1 MQSWEFLE
9 SESRRDYGI
18 FFTRIDQMKSPRTG
32 HVIRRVVVEA
42 PNWVNV
48 VARTEDGQYVLV
60 RQIRHGIG
68 APSLEIP
75 AGMVEPDED
84 PALAAARELVEET
97 GYEPRSIRLL
107 GQVYPN
113 PAYQSNTCFIYLAD
127 GCRLVREV
135 SLDEGE
141 DIQVELW
148 SWEDLMASVRSGEI
162 RHALMIAALFYLR
175 DAGEAPGFAPC
186 AS

>member
-18 FFTRIDQMKSPRTG
+18 FFTRIDQLRSPRTG
-32 HVIRRVVVEA
+32 HVLRRVVVEA

-48 VARTEDGQYVLV
+48 IARTVDGQFVLV

-75 AGMVEPDED
+75 AGIIEPGEE

-97 GYEPRSIRLL
+97 GYEPASIRLL
-107 GQVYPN
+107 GQVHPN
-113 PAYQSNTCFIYLAD
+113 PAFQSNTCFIYLAD
-127 GCRLVREV
+127 GCRLVRELT
-135 SLDEGE
+135 LDDGE

-148 SWEDLMASVRSGEI
+148 SWDALLKAVRSGEI
-162 RHALMIAALFYLR
+162 QHALMIAALYYLR
-175 DAGEAPGFAPC
+175 DDLENTSVGWPL
-186 AS
+186 

>member
-1 MQSWEFLE
+1 MEPWEFLE

-18 FFTRIDQMKSPRTG
+18 FFTRIDQLKSPRTG
-32 HVIRRVVVEA
+32 HVLRRVVVEA
-42 PNWVNV
+42 PHWVNV
-48 VARTEDGQYVLV
+48 VARTTDGQYVLV

-75 AGMVEPDED
+75 AGMVEPGED

-97 GYEPRSIRLL
+97 GYEAESIRLL

-113 PAYQSNTCFIYLAD
+113 PAFQSNTCFIYLAD
-127 GCRLVREV
+127 NCRLTREV
-135 SLDEGE
+135 SLDAGE
-141 DIQVELW
+141 DILVELW
-148 SWEDLMASVRSGEI
+148 SWENLLAAVRSGEI

-175 DAGEAPGFAPC
+175 DASEAD
-186 AS
+186 

>member
-1 MQSWEFLE
+1 MQPWEFLE

-18 FFTRIDQMKSPRTG
+18 FFTRIDQLKSPRTG
-32 HVIRRVVVEA
+32 HVLRRVVVEA

-48 VARTEDGQYVLV
+48 VARTTDRQFVLV

-75 AGMVEPDED
+75 AGMIEPGEE

-97 GYEPRSIRLL
+97 GYESGSMRLL

-113 PAYQSNTCFIYLAD
+113 PAFQSNTCFIYLAD
-127 GCRLVREV
+127 QCRLVKPV
-135 SLDEGE
+135 HLDEGE

-148 SWEDLMASVRSGEI
+148 SWEALLKAVRSGEI
-162 RHALMIAALFYLR
+162 QHALMIAALFYLR
-175 DAGEAPGFAPC
+175 DQSEVD
-186 AS
+186 

>member
-1 MQSWEFLE
+1 MQPWEFLE

-18 FFTRIDQMKSPRTG
+18 FFTRIDQLKSPRTG
-32 HVIRRVVVEA
+32 HVLRRVVVEA

-48 VARTEDGQYVLV
+48 VARTVDGQYVLV

-75 AGMVEPDED
+75 AGMVELGED

-97 GYEPRSIRLL
+97 GYEPQSIRLL

-127 GCRLVREV
+127 GCRLAREI

-148 SWEDLMASVRSGEI
+148 DWSALLAAVRSGEI
-162 RHALMIAALFYLR
+162 QHALMIAALFYLR
-175 DAGEAPGFAPC
+175 DQSEVH
-186 AS
+186 

>member
-1 MQSWEFLE
+1 MQPWEFLE

-18 FFTRIDQMKSPRTG
+18 FFTRIDQLKSPRTG
-32 HVIRRVVVEA
+32 HVLRRVVIEA

-48 VARTEDGQYVLV
+48 VARTVDGQYVLV

-75 AGMVEPDED
+75 AGMVEPGED

-97 GYEPRSIRLL
+97 GYEPETMRLL

-113 PAYQSNTCFIYLAD
+113 PAFQSNTCFLYLAD

-135 SLDEGE
+135 SLDAGE
-141 DIQVELW
+141 DILVELW
-148 SWEDLMASVRSGEI
+148 SWPALLAAVRSGEI
-162 RHALMIAALFYLR
+162 QHALMIAALFYLR
-175 DAGEAPGFAPC
+175 DQLEAD
-186 AS
+186 

>member
-1 MQSWEFLE
+1 MQPWEFLE

-18 FFTRIDQMKSPRTG
+18 FFTRIDQLKSPRTG
-32 HVIRRVVVEA
+32 HVLRRVVVEA

-48 VARTEDGQYVLV
+48 VARTVDGQFVLV

-75 AGMVEPDED
+75 AGMVEPGEE

-97 GYEPRSIRLL
+97 GYEAGSIRLL
-107 GQVYPN
+107 GQVHPN
-113 PAYQSNTCFIYLAD
+113 PAFQSNTCFIYLAD
-127 GCRLVREV
+127 DCRLVRELA
-135 SLDEGE
+135 LDAGE
-141 DIQVELW
+141 DIEVELW
-148 SWEDLMASVRSGEI
+148 SWPALLEAVHSGEI

-175 DAGEAPGFAPC
+175 ENTSVGW
-186 AS
+186 SL